1 MQKFN
6 TFRRLR
12 KNKMTFKNKG
22 DGYNWVSDIIRVES
36 EPRVIKSD
44 YVSPQR
50 IKDENQYK
58 EKLVSWL
65 NSLEDEF
72 GKKATDSQYVDTIK
86 KMRTAI
92 VDILD
97 EYHAGNIGG
106 SYEKM
111 KSIISEMM
119 AESSGLAISTIQK
132 SFAFN
137 DVEDVLN
144 DSVPKTQI
152 EFFRARTSD
161 KYCIFERKEML
172 HIPFD
177 MRGRVSSTRF
187 SIPGLPCFYLATTS
201 YCCWLELR
209 TPADHQFNVSS
220 VRVNQGRK
228 ILNLTMTADLFE
240 YIVMLTETD
249 KLANRYTIEALKL
262 WILSYASSFK
272 IDADK
277 RSFKE
282 EYIIPQLIMLVSK
295 DLALDGVS
303 YYSKQVEDDRF
314 AHMLSVNLA
323 LFARYNGEKRFSEI
337 CRDIEISPSYNYA
350 MFKQLGYS
358 EKYKSDGVELHIRNS
373 RYPKMIGGFSRYN
386 EYQFTEFY
394 NFDRY
399 LFSHIAP
406 EIKRIDVDEE
416 NK

>member
-22 DGYNWVSDIIRVES
+22 DGYNWVSAIIRVES

-220 VRVNQGRK
+220 VRVNQERK

-240 YIVMLTETD
+240 HIVMLTETD

>member
-1 MQKFN
+1 MV
-6 TFRRLR
+6 
-12 KNKMTFKNKG
+12 FKNKG
-22 DGYNWVSDIIRVES
+22 NGYNWVSDIIRVDS

-65 NSLEDEF
+65 NLLEDEF
-72 GKKATDSQYVDTIK
+72 AKKAADSQYVDTIS
-86 KMRTAI
+86 KMRTVI
-92 VDILD
+92 IDILD
-97 EYHAGNIGG
+97 EYHAGNIGS

-111 KSIISEMM
+111 KSIIFEMM
-119 AESSGLAISTIQK
+119 AESSELAISTIQK

-187 SIPGLPCFYLATTS
+187 SIPGLPCLYLATTS
-201 YCCWLELR
+201 YCCWLELK
-209 TPADHQFNVSS
+209 TPSDYQFNVSS
-220 VRVNQGRK
+220 VRVNQERK
-228 ILNLTMTADLFE
+228 NLNLTMTADLFE
-240 YIVMLTETD
+240 HIVMLTETD

-323 LFARYNGEKRFSEI
+323 LFARYNGKKDFQRFAEI
-337 CRDIEISPSYNYA
+337 LRFRPHIIMPCLSSWDIAKSIKVMALSY
-350 MFKQLGYS
+350 
-358 EKYKSDGVELHIRNS
+358 I
-373 RYPKMIGGFSRYN
+373 
-386 EYQFTEFY
+386 
-394 NFDRY
+394 
-399 LFSHIAP
+399 
-406 EIKRIDVDEE
+406 
-416 NK
+416 